1 MLAFIQ
7 QAINDFTHTGSVW
20 PSSRKLA
27 GAMTKSLRSERGTRR
42 ILEVG
47 PGPGPF
53 TRVILRTLRDGDEFH
68 IVEINPAFCDR
79 LEKRILKRFRKEH
92 PNITVKLHQSPIEDV
107 DLESGFDHVICGLPF
122 NNFPPELVRS
132 IFRRMMSML
141 KIGGDL
147 AYFEYA
153 GVRML
158 KSPVMGRRGR
168 KRMRLN
174 NAHRMSMNRQHAG
187 TTTLVMANFPPAI
200 AMYLTRT

>member
-27 GAMTKSLRSERGTRR
+27 GAMTKFLRNEQGRRR

-47 PGPGPF
+47 PVTGPF

-79 LEKRILKRFRKEH
+79 LEKRILKRFRAEH
-92 PNITVKLHQSPIEDV
+92 PNITVTLHQCPIEEV

-153 GVRML
+153 GERMH
-158 KSPVMGRRGR
+158 KTPVMGRRGR
-168 KRMRLN
+168 KRKR
-174 NAHRMSMNRQHAG
+174 
-187 TTTLVMANFPPAI
+187 
-200 AMYLTRT
+200 